1 MATTQGSN
9 ITEVRNVLSYFPQ
22 SRGTH
27 VTSNSQASR
36 QTQSNGQ

>member
-27 VTSNSQASR
+27 VTANSQASR
-36 QTQSNGQ
+36 QTQSNGH